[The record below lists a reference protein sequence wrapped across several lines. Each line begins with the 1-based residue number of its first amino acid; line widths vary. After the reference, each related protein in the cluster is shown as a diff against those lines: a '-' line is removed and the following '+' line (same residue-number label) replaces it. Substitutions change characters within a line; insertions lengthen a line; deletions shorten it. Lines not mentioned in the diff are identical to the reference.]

1 MSSMQF
7 SPEVE
12 TFLQDENI
20 LIVEPSMSFA
30 QTLIELLKEA
40 RIPEKNIHHVRSYDE
55 ATNVIENK
63 KPKVLITE
71 YSVGK
76 TNGISLV
83 PLQMKNHDESVKI
96 ATLITHDS
104 TSTTIAEAAE
114 EHVDAYIL
122 KPFSIGDF
130 GKRLNK
136 VIQAKLTPSPFEA
149 KIQAGKALLK
159 NNDFA
164 MAALEFK
171 EAIKIKEKSPL
182 GHYYVGQALHFQN
195 SMPEATGEYRKGLS
209 INPLHYKCL
218 LGEFDSHFEQN
229 DYAAAY
235 DVAKKVASHF
245 PISPKRMGNIF
256 ISLVFSHHFE
266 DITSYYQMYR
276 ELDFRP
282 TELTKIFGAALLTAG
297 KFNIKR
303 NQVVKANECF
313 AMGVSVMGPEDVY
326 LETVIRE
333 LLKAKAPDM
342 AKTYLS
348 LFRAAEVGRK
358 THSQMSFIIDLQ
370 TIGDRDVIIEKGRK
384 LVTKGFAD
392 RDAYRLLVSY
402 LVDLKRAVLAEDMAG
417 KAVRDFPD
425 MREEIYAM
433 LAPLAK

>member
-1 MSSMQF
+1 MSSMEF
-7 SPEVE
+7 SPEVVA
-12 TFLQDENI
+12 FLQDEDV
-20 LIVEPSMSFA
+20 LIVEPSVSFA

-40 RIPEKNIHHVRSYDE
+40 RVPEKNIHHVRGYED
-55 ATNVIENK
+55 AARIMENK
-63 KPKVLITE
+63 KPKILITE

-83 PLQMKNHDESVKI
+83 PLQIKNHDESVKI

-136 VIQAKLTPSPFEA
+136 VIQAKLSPSPFEE
-149 KIQAGKALLK
+149 KIKAGKALLK
-159 NNDFA
+159 NNEFA
-164 MAALEFK
+164 LAALEFK

-182 GHYYVGQALHFQN
+182 GHYYVGQALHFQK
-195 SMPEATGEYRKGLS
+195 SIPEATGEYRKGLK

-229 DYAAAY
+229 DYKAAY
-235 DVAKKVASHF
+235 DVAKRIASHF

-282 TELTKIFGAALLTAG
+282 AELTKIFGAALLTAG

-303 NQVVKANECF
+303 GEVSKANECF
-313 AMGVSVMGPEDVY
+313 AMGVSVVGPEDNY

-333 LLKAKAPDM
+333 LLKAKAPEM
-342 AKTYLS
+342 AKSYLS

-358 THSQMSFIIDLQ
+358 TYSQMSFLIDLQ
-370 TIGDRDVIIEKGRK
+370 TIGDRDQIIERGRK
-384 LVTKGFAD
+384 LVAKGFAD
-392 RDAYRLLVSY
+392 RDAYRLLVHY
-402 LVDLKRAVLAEDMAG
+402 LTDLKRAVLAEDIAE

-425 MREEIYAM
+425 LREEVYA
-433 LAPLAK
+433 LILSKKN